1 MSSSE
6 VSPDA
11 QLTSER
17 TSQKP
22 TSKQSGSDEP
32 TLSDQILAR
41 AKELGF
47 DRAAI
52 VPAKRLQHA
61 DQYLDWLKEG
71 RHGAMNYL
79 DRYHDLR
86 VDPTKMEEGTRSVVV
101 LLKNYYR
108 EADLLAGGLRIARYA
123 HGDDYHDT
131 LWDRMRE
138 LAAFIHAETGADC
151 GTRPA
156 TDTAPILERDLA
168 ALAGLGWVGK
178 NAMLINPEIGSF
190 SFIAE
195 VLVDLDLEPT
205 HEMIPDRCGT
215 CSKCLDACPTNAII
229 SPGVIDARRC
239 ISYLTIEL
247 RGPIPRALRPLIGDH
262 IFGCDICQ
270 VVCPWNSKAEP
281 SKDASFQT
289 REKYRSLTLGQLL
302 CFELSDYIEY
312 FSKSAIKRA
321 KLLGLRRNAAVVIG
335 NTADASAV
343 ELLTQRLLEDEE
355 EPLVR
360 GHIAWALGQIGT
372 DTASRTLGQAARSEP
387 DSYVLEEIRAA
398 QQQPGRG

>member
-6 VSPDA
+6 VSGAEQSSGEQPDA
-11 QLTSER
+11 N
-17 TSQKP
+17 KP
-22 TSKQSGSDEP
+22 EGEP
-32 TLSDQILAR
+32 TLSDKIMAR
-41 AKELGF
+41 AIELGF

-52 VPAKRLQHA
+52 VPAGRLKHA
-61 DQYLDWLKEG
+61 EQYLEWLKEG

-79 DRYHDLR
+79 DRHHELR

-131 LWDRMRE
+131 LWERMRE

-195 VLVDLDLEPT
+195 VLVDLDLEAT
-205 HEMIPDRCGT
+205 HPMVPDRCGT
-215 CSKCLDACPTNAII
+215 CSKCIDACPTNAII
-229 SPGVIDARRC
+229 SPAVIDARRC

-281 SKDASFQT
+281 SEDASFQT
-289 REKYRSLTLGQLL
+289 REIYRSLTLQRLL
-302 CFELSDYIEY
+302 CFDLPDYVEH

-321 KLLGLRRNAAVVIG
+321 KLRGLRRNAAVVIG
-335 NTADASAV
+335 NTFAQSGDESIV
-343 ELLTQRLLEDEE
+343 ELLGERLLKDEP

-360 GHIAWALGQIGT
+360 GHIAWALGQVGG
-372 DTASRTLGQAARSEP
+372 DAAAQILCEAAGAEQDP
-387 DSYVLEEIRAA
+387 YVQEEIRAA
-398 QQQPGRG
+398 QR

>member
-1 MSSSE
+1 MSSDDNA
-6 VSPDA
+6 SPPA
-11 QLTSER
+11 PGPQAPGAGEAAA
-17 TSQKP
+17 
-22 TSKQSGSDEP
+22 
-32 TLSDQILAR
+32 LSARILAR
-41 AKELGF
+41 AHELGF
-47 DRAAI
+47 ERAAI
-52 VPAKRLQHA
+52 VPAGRLQHA
-61 DQYLDWLKEG
+61 EQYLEWLKEG

-79 DRYHDLR
+79 DRHHELR
-86 VDPTKMEEGTRSVVV
+86 VDPTRMEAGTRSVIV

-108 EADLLAGGLRIARYA
+108 EADLLGGGLRIARYA

-131 LWDRMRE
+131 LWARMRE

-156 TDTAPILERDLA
+156 TDTAPLLERDLA

-195 VLVDLDLEPT
+195 VLVNLDLEPT
-205 HEMIPDRCGT
+205 HSMIPDRCGT
-215 CSKCLDACPTNAII
+215 CSKCIDACPTNAII

-281 SKDASFQT
+281 TQDASFQT
-289 REKYRSLTLGQLL
+289 REIYRSLTPQKLL
-302 CFELSDYIEY
+302 CFELADYVEY

-321 KLLGLRRNAAVVIG
+321 KLVGLRRNAAVVIG
-335 NTADASAV
+335 NAADPSAAG
-343 ELLTQRLLEDEE
+343 LLRQRLLHDEP

-360 GHIAWALGQIGT
+360 GHIAWALGQ
-372 DTASRTLGQAARSEP
+372 LGGAQARSALNAAERTEA
-387 DSYVLEEIRAA
+387 DAYVLEEVRAA
-398 QQQPGRG
+398 LRHARSA